1 MAKTIPLQDT
11 STLKNE
17 LRRFQKG
24 QKLTIQEFN
33 KVARLAYFGYIVLSP
48 LDPDSD
54 EVTSYLMYIQPP
66 EGLPAT
72 QLSVDE
78 DMPDSIRIL
87 DSEQGNAIADI
98 IRQGIAERLDQIQQ
112 VQQTDFYFRYFYEK
126 PNEQKE
132 SDGGGSDA

>member
-33 KVARLAYFGYIVLSP
+33 KVARLAYFGYVVLSP

-87 DSEQGNAIADI
+87 DSQQGDAIADV
-98 IRQGIAERLDQIQQ
+98 IRQGIGDRLDHIQS

-126 PNEQKE
+126 PNEDKE
-132 SDGGGSDA
+132 SDGGGDA